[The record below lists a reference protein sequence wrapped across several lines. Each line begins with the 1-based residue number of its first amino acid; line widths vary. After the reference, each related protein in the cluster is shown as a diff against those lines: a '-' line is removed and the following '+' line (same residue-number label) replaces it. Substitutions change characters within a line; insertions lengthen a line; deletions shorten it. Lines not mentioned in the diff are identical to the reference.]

1 VIHIGGHV
9 VRHNLVIGGAH
20 QALQQGGDKAGPVLA
35 LGAVDQIGPLILREE
50 AQALRQAGL
59 EVGSGE
65 VHAQVQGLHLPRLVQ
80 RLVVGGVEALGGDVA
95 LDQLVGIRQVHDRL
109 DAAGL
114 CQVIGI
120 GGAAQLVVHGAAAAE
135 KGVLPQIAHSHV
147 AEVGEHRVGGV
158 VRPLVGAGQL
168 VDEVLVIVAALLL
181 HGDGDGDALQGLALG
196 ELPGVGAVLGGDLGG
211 QAVAGRKVP
220 HVDGGDQHTLAVPQ
234 HQRAGVHIGV
244 VGAQGHVIPS
254 AVDGDGQQVAVCVA
268 AVLQVRR
275 IDVQDDVAILLDL
288 GYAALQGG
296 VLRLRSGCG
305 QRQAEHQHQG
315 QEQGQ
320 CLLHTHSSQILVGP
334 VAGPSVSY
342 HSTGASAFPEG

>member
-1 VIHIGGHV
+1 MLAAFFQVIVIHIGGHV

-168 VDEVLVIVAALLL
+168 VDE
-181 HGDGDGDALQGLALG
+181 
-196 ELPGVGAVLGGDLGG
+196 
-211 QAVAGRKVP
+211 
-220 HVDGGDQHTLAVPQ
+220 
-234 HQRAGVHIGV
+234 
-244 VGAQGHVIPS
+244 
-254 AVDGDGQQVAVCVA
+254 
-268 AVLQVRR
+268 
-275 IDVQDDVAILLDL
+275 
-288 GYAALQGG
+288 
-296 VLRLRSGCG
+296 
-305 QRQAEHQHQG
+305 
-315 QEQGQ
+315 
-320 CLLHTHSSQILVGP
+320 
-334 VAGPSVSY
+334 
-342 HSTGASAFPEG
+342 